1 MPCPY
6 RYVSQRALEAASI
19 RRDIRRCVGEPVTC
33 AGIPAYIQGASSL
46 PLPEGRKRMIA
57 VPSRQPEGRP
67 PPRSRRRPWTVSI
80 HLAVS
85 ALVLTTILL
94 TAAASSLL
102 WWRTAE
108 ATSRQLASTIN
119 EQIVAAVRK
128 EVSAIV
134 GEAAAAHTA
143 IRTLF
148 LQNVL
153 DTREADKREFVFL
166 SQLQSHATISWVAFG
181 WPDGSFFAAHKLGD
195 GHLEMM
201 EISLTDHPGQRRIDE
216 YAVIP
221 GDIEFEQRQ
230 FVLTDFRIVDQA
242 WFKTGMGAKGPQ
254 WFKVLDHP
262 IGQRPSIA
270 FAGPIDVYQERQG
283 VLAIIIEYTRFAHF
297 LAQLEVGRTGTAFIF
312 DGSGELIAAP
322 DKEAD
327 ELHPARS
334 QEALL
339 PLARMVL
346 AQAGNEDRKETWRRR
361 LTSQGEAYEVA
372 LSPLP
377 FPGWSLATV
386 IPEAE
391 FLGPVETTLHRLII
405 GLAAG
410 ALLAALL
417 SAMLARSVIAAPLAR
432 VVGEIRHV
440 ESFALDRVRRHP
452 SRLAEISSLSGAIAE
467 MAAGLS
473 AFRKFIPADL
483 VRSLLRQGVEA
494 KPGGSI
500 QELTVMFI
508 DVAGFT
514 GLSERMGDRVVPLLT
529 GYLDLASDIID
540 ANGGTIDKFIGDAVM
555 AFWGAPTP
563 QQDHAVLCCRAA
575 LAIGEALEKS
585 GLADDQGKQ
594 LQIRIGINSGR
605 MLVGNIGSELRLN
618 YTVIGDVV
626 NVASRLEG
634 ANKHCGTQVL
644 IGAETVSLIRD
655 AFIVREIDSIAVYG
669 RTEGLAVY
677 ELISPTEVSGENRAW
692 IADYEEGL
700 SRYRRRDFSGA
711 IIHFTAVLRGRP
723 HDRPASL
730 LLERCRRLQQTG
742 VNEEWSAVAAL
753 NSK

>member
-1 MPCPY
+1 
-6 RYVSQRALEAASI
+6 
-19 RRDIRRCVGEPVTC
+19 
-33 AGIPAYIQGASSL
+33 
-46 PLPEGRKRMIA
+46 MIA
-57 VPSRQPEGRP
+57 GPGRQYDGRP
-67 PPRSRRRPWTVSI
+67 PPQSAGRHWTVSI
-80 HLAVS
+80 RLAVS

-108 ATSRQLASTIN
+108 NTSRQLASTIN

-195 GHLEMM
+195 QHLEMM
-201 EISLTDHPGQRRIDE
+201 EISLTDHAGQRRIDE

-221 GDIEFEQRQ
+221 GDIEFEKRQ
-230 FVLTDFRIVDQA
+230 FVPTDFHVADQA
-242 WFKTGMGAKGPQ
+242 WFKTGMGVAGPQ

-283 VLAIIIEYTRFAHF
+283 VLAIIIEYTRFANF

-312 DGSGELIAAP
+312 DDSGELIAAP

-334 QEALL
+334 QEAQL

-346 AQAGNEDRKETWRRR
+346 SQAPAGDVDRKETRRRR

-372 LSPLP
+372 LTPLP

-391 FLGPVETTLHRLII
+391 FLGPVESTLRKLIV
-405 GLAAG
+405 GLAVG

-440 ESFALDRVRRHP
+440 ESFALDKVRRHP
-452 SRLAEISSLSGAIAE
+452 SRLVEISSLSGAIAE

-473 AFRKFIPADL
+473 AFGKFIPADL
-483 VRSLLRQGVEA
+483 VRSLLSQGVEA

-500 QELTVMFI
+500 KELTVMFI
-508 DVAGFT
+508 DVVGFT
-514 GLSERMGDRVVPLLT
+514 GLSERMGDHVVPLLSR
-529 GYLDLASDIID
+529 YLDAVSEVIV

-555 AFWGAPTP
+555 AFWGAPTA
-563 QQDHAVLCCRAA
+563 QEDHAVRCCRAA
-575 LAIGEALEKS
+575 LACRKAIETAGVN
-585 GLADDQGKQ
+585 DDRDDPLK
-594 LQIRIGINSGR
+594 IRIGVNSGS

-618 YTVIGDVV
+618 YTVIGDAV

-634 ANKHCGTQVL
+634 ACKQYGTQIL
-644 IGAETVSLIRD
+644 IGAETARLVRD
-655 AFIVREIDSIAVYG
+655 MFIIREIDNIAVYG

-677 ELISPTEVSGENRAW
+677 ELIGLAEFGGESRDW
-692 IADYEEGL
+692 ITSYEEAL
-700 SRYRRRDFSGA
+700 SRYRQRDFSGA
-711 IIHFTAVLRGRP
+711 IIHLEMVLGRRP
-723 HDRPASL
+723 NDRPASL
-730 LLERCRRLQQTG
+730 LLERCKRLQQSG
-742 VNEEWSAVAAL
+742 VDEKWSPVTAL
-753 NSK
+753 QVK

>member
-6 RYVSQRALEAASI
+6 RVVSQRALEAAEI
-19 RRDIRRCVGEPVTC
+19 CRDVRRYLGEEGNRHRNSGVYSSEP
-33 AGIPAYIQGASSL
+33 AGSV
-46 PLPEGRKRMIA
+46 PLLKSGTRMIA
-57 VPSRQPEGRP
+57 VPSRQPDGRP
-67 PPRSRRRPWTVSI
+67 PPRSAGRPWTVSI

-134 GEAAAAHTA
+134 GEARAAHTA

-216 YAVIP
+216 YAVISGRHRIRTAPIRANRFPRRRP
-221 GDIEFEQRQ
+221 GLVQDRHGGRRTAMVQ
-230 FVLTDFRIVDQA
+230 
-242 WFKTGMGAKGPQ
+242 GAGPS
-254 WFKVLDHP
+254 DR
-262 IGQRPSIA
+262 QRPSIA

-334 QEALL
+334 QETLL

-346 AQAGNEDRKETWRRR
+346 AQAGDEDRKEAWRRR
-361 LTSQGEAYEVA
+361 LTFAGEAYEVA
-372 LSPLP
+372 LTPVAVS
-377 FPGWSLATV
+377 GWSLATV

-391 FLGPVETTLHRLII
+391 FLGPVETTLRRLII

-417 SAMLARSVIAAPLAR
+417 SAMLVRSVIAAPLAR

-440 ESFALDRVRRHP
+440 ESFALDKVRRHP

-483 VRSLLRQGVEA
+483 VRSLLQ
-494 KPGGSI
+494 PGRRGES
-500 QELTVMFI
+500 
-508 DVAGFT
+508 
-514 GLSERMGDRVVPLLT
+514 P
-529 GYLDLASDIID
+529 
-540 ANGGTIDKFIGDAVM
+540 
-555 AFWGAPTP
+555 
-563 QQDHAVLCCRAA
+563 AA
-575 LAIGEALEKS
+575 
-585 GLADDQGKQ
+585 
-594 LQIRIGINSGR
+594 R
-605 MLVGNIGSELRLN
+605 
-618 YTVIGDVV
+618 
-626 NVASRLEG
+626 SR
-634 ANKHCGTQVL
+634 
-644 IGAETVSLIRD
+644 S
-655 AFIVREIDSIAVYG
+655 
-669 RTEGLAVY
+669 
-677 ELISPTEVSGENRAW
+677 
-692 IADYEEGL
+692 
-700 SRYRRRDFSGA
+700 
-711 IIHFTAVLRGRP
+711 
-723 HDRPASL
+723 
-730 LLERCRRLQQTG
+730 
-742 VNEEWSAVAAL
+742 
-753 NSK
+753 

>member
-1 MPCPY
+1 
-6 RYVSQRALEAASI
+6 
-19 RRDIRRCVGEPVTC
+19 
-33 AGIPAYIQGASSL
+33 
-46 PLPEGRKRMIA
+46 MIA
-57 VPSRQPEGRP
+57 VPSRQPDGRP
-67 PPRSRRRPWTVSI
+67 TPRSTGRPRTVSI
-80 HLAVS
+80 QLAVS

-134 GEAAAAHTA
+134 GEASAAHTA
-143 IRTLF
+143 IHTLF

-181 WPDGSFFAAHKLGD
+181 WPDGSFFAAQKLGD

-230 FVLTDFRIVDQA
+230 FVPTDFRVVDQA
-242 WFKTGMGAKGPQ
+242 WFKTSMGAEAPQ
-254 WFKVLDHP
+254 WFRVLDHP

-322 DKEAD
+322 DKDAD

-346 AQAGNEDRKETWRRR
+346 AQAGDEGRKEAWRRR

-372 LSPLP
+372 LTPLP

-391 FLGPVETTLHRLII
+391 FLGPVETTLRRLII

-417 SAMLARSVIAAPLAR
+417 SAMLVRTVIAGPLAR

-440 ESFALDRVRRHP
+440 ESFALDKVRRHP

-473 AFRKFIPADL
+473 AFGKFIPADL
-483 VRSLLRQGVEA
+483 VRSLLSQGVEA
-494 KPGGSI
+494 KPGGSM

-514 GLSERMGDRVVPLLT
+514 GLSERMGDRVVPLLSR
-529 GYLDLASDIID
+529 YLDAASEVIV
-540 ANGGTIDKFIGDAVM
+540 ANSGTIDKFIGDAVM
-555 AFWGAPTP
+555 AFWGAPTA
-563 QQDHAVLCCRAA
+563 QQDHAVRCCRAA
-575 LAIGEALEKS
+575 LACRKAIEAA
-585 GLADDQGKQ
+585 GVNDDQGHP

-618 YTVIGDVV
+618 YTVIGDAV
-626 NVASRLEG
+626 NVASRLES
-634 ANKHCGTQVL
+634 ANKQYGTL
-644 IGAETVSLIRD
+644 ILVGAETRRLIRD
-655 AFIVREIDSIAVYG
+655 AFIIREIDSIVVYG

-677 ELISPTEVSGENRAW
+677 ELIGLAEVSGENTAW
-692 IADYEEGL
+692 IASYEAGL

-711 IIHFTAVLRGRP
+711 IIHFEAVLSGRP
-723 HDRPASL
+723 HDWPASL
-730 LLERCRRLQQTG
+730 LLERCKRLQQSG
-742 VNEEWSAVAAL
+742 VDEEWSPVAAL
-753 NSK
+753 KAK

>member
-1 MPCPY
+1 M
-6 RYVSQRALEAASI
+6 ALPHIGSSMTADT
-19 RRDIRRCVGEPVTC
+19 RREPDDH
-33 AGIPAYIQGASSL
+33 A
-46 PLPEGRKRMIA
+46 
-57 VPSRQPEGRP
+57 
-67 PPRSRRRPWTVSI
+67 PRSAKAAMTVSI
-80 HLAVS
+80 RLAVS
-85 ALVLTTILL
+85 ALVLTAILL

-134 GEAAAAHTA
+134 GEAVAAHTA
-143 IRTLF
+143 VRTLF

-166 SQLQSHATISWVAFG
+166 SQLQSQADISWLAFG

-195 GHLEMM
+195 AHLEMM
-201 EISLTDHPGQRRIDE
+201 EISPTDHPGQRRVDE

-221 GDIEFEQRQ
+221 GDIEFETRE
-230 FVLTDFRIVDQA
+230 FVPNDFRVVDQD
-242 WFKTGMGAKGPQ
+242 WFKTAMKSDGPQ
-254 WFKVLDHP
+254 WFRVLDHP
-262 IGQRPSIA
+262 IGKRRSIA
-270 FAGPIDVYQERQG
+270 FAGPIEVYQERQG
-283 VLAIIIEYTRFAHF
+283 VLAIIIEYSRLAHF

-312 DGSGELIAAP
+312 DDSGELIAAP
-322 DKEAD
+322 DKDAD
-327 ELHPARS
+327 ELHPAMG
-334 QEALL
+334 QEGLL

-346 AQAGNEDRKETWRRR
+346 TEAGGGHKEAQRQR
-361 LTSQGEAYEVA
+361 LVSQGAAYEVA
-372 LSPLP
+372 LTPLP

-391 FLGPVETTLHRLII
+391 FLAPVEATLRRLII
-405 GLAAG
+405 GLGIG

-440 ESFALDRVRRHP
+440 ENFALEQVRRHP
-452 SRLAEISSLSGAIAE
+452 SRLAEISSLSAAIAE

-483 VRSLLRQGVEA
+483 VRLLLRQGVEA
-494 KPGGSI
+494 KPGGSM

-514 GLSERMGDRVVPLLT
+514 GLSERMGDRVVPLLS
-529 GYLDLASDIID
+529 GYLDLASEIID
-540 ANGGTIDKFIGDAVM
+540 GHGGTIDKFIGDAVM

-563 QQDHAVLCCRAA
+563 QGDHALLCCRAA
-575 LAIGEALEKS
+575 LAFRKSLEAAR
-585 GLADDQGKQ
+585 LADDQGEP

-605 MLVGNIGSELRLN
+605 VLVGNIGSELRLN

-634 ANKHCGTQVL
+634 ANKHYGTKIL
-644 IGAETVSLIRD
+644 IGAETRRLAGNAVI
-655 AFIVREIDSIAVYG
+655 AREIDTIAVYG
-669 RTEGLAVY
+669 RSEGLSVF
-677 ELISPTEVSGENRAW
+677 ELIGLAEEADGTCAAW
-692 IADYEEGL
+692 IAHYEQGL
-700 SRYRRRDFSGA
+700 ASYRRRDFAGA
-711 IIHFTAVLRGRP
+711 VTHFEAALRE
-723 HDRPASL
+723 HPADDASAQM
-730 LLERCRRLQQTG
+730 LERCKHLAQSGADEDWRP
-742 VNEEWSAVAAL
+742 VAAL
-753 NSK
+753 TTK

>member
-1 MPCPY
+1 
-6 RYVSQRALEAASI
+6 
-19 RRDIRRCVGEPVTC
+19 
-33 AGIPAYIQGASSL
+33 
-46 PLPEGRKRMIA
+46 MID
-57 VPSRQPEGRP
+57 VPNRQPDDRP
-67 PPRSRRRPWTVSI
+67 PPRSTGRPLTISI

-134 GEAAAAHTA
+134 GEARAAHTA

-221 GDIEFEQRQ
+221 GDIEFEQRR
-230 FVLTDFRIVDQA
+230 FVPTDFRVVDQV

-270 FAGPIDVYQERQG
+270 FAGPIDVYQDRQG

-346 AQAGNEDRKETWRRR
+346 AQAGDEDRKEAWRRR

-372 LSPLP
+372 LTPLP

-391 FLGPVETTLHRLII
+391 FLGPVETTLRRLII

-417 SAMLARSVIAAPLAR
+417 SAMLVRSVIAAPLAR

-440 ESFALDRVRRHP
+440 ESFALDKVRRHP

-483 VRSLLRQGVEA
+483 VRSLLSQGVEA

-500 QELTVMFI
+500 QELTVMFV

-514 GLSERMGDRVVPLLT
+514 GLSERMGDRVVLLLSR
-529 GYLDLASDIID
+529 YLDAVSEVIV

-555 AFWGAPTP
+555 AFWGAPTA
-563 QQDHAVLCCRAA
+563 QQDHAVRCCRAA
-575 LAIGEALEKS
+575 LACRRAIEAA
-585 GLADDQGKQ
+585 GVNDDQGHP

-618 YTVIGDVV
+618 YTVIGDAV
-626 NVASRLEG
+626 NVASRLES
-634 ANKHCGTQVL
+634 ANKQYGTLIL
-644 IGAETVSLIRD
+644 IGAETRRLIRD
-655 AFIVREIDSIAVYG
+655 AFIIREIDSIVVYG

-677 ELISPTEVSGENRAW
+677 ELIGLAEVLGENTAW
-692 IADYEEGL
+692 IASYEEGL

-711 IIHFTAVLRGRP
+711 ITHFEAVLSGRP
-723 HDRPASL
+723 HDWPASL
-730 LLERCRRLQQTG
+730 LLERCKCLQQSG
-742 VNEEWSAVAAL
+742 VDEEWSPVAAL
-753 NSK
+753 KAK

>member
-1 MPCPY
+1 
-6 RYVSQRALEAASI
+6 
-19 RRDIRRCVGEPVTC
+19 
-33 AGIPAYIQGASSL
+33 
-46 PLPEGRKRMIA
+46 
-57 VPSRQPEGRP
+57 
-67 PPRSRRRPWTVSI
+67 
-80 HLAVS
+80 VS

-134 GEAAAAHTA
+134 GEARAAHTA

-195 GHLEMM
+195 DHLEMM

-230 FVLTDFRIVDQA
+230 FVPTDFHVVDQV

-334 QEALL
+334 QETLL

-346 AQAGNEDRKETWRRR
+346 AQAGDEDRKQAWRRR

-372 LSPLP
+372 LTPLP

-391 FLGPVETTLHRLII
+391 FLGPVETTLRRLII

-417 SAMLARSVIAAPLAR
+417 SAMLVRTVIAAPLAR

-440 ESFALDRVRRHP
+440 ESFALDKVRRHP

-473 AFRKFIPADL
+473 AFGKFIPADL
-483 VRSLLRQGVEA
+483 VRSLLSQGVEA
-494 KPGGSI
+494 KPGGSM

-514 GLSERMGDRVVPLLT
+514 GLSERMGDRVVPILSR
-529 GYLDLASDIID
+529 YLDAASEVIV

-555 AFWGAPTP
+555 AFWGAPTT
-563 QQDHAVLCCRAA
+563 QQDHAVRCCRAA
-575 LAIGEALEKS
+575 LACRKAIEAA
-585 GLADDQGKQ
+585 GVNDDQGHP

-618 YTVIGDVV
+618 YTVIGDAV
-626 NVASRLEG
+626 NVASRLES
-634 ANKHCGTQVL
+634 ANKQYGTLIL
-644 IGAETVSLIRD
+644 IGTETRRLIRD
-655 AFIVREIDSIAVYG
+655 AFIIREIDSIVVYG
-669 RTEGLAVY
+669 RTEGLAVF
-677 ELISPTEVSGENRAW
+677 ELIGLAEVSGESTAW
-692 IADYEEGL
+692 IASYEEGL
-700 SRYRRRDFSGA
+700 SRYRRRDFPGA
-711 IIHFTAVLRGRP
+711 IIHFEAVLDRRP
-723 HDRPASL
+723 HDWPASL
-730 LLERCRRLQQTG
+730 LLERCKRLQQSG
-742 VNEEWSAVAAL
+742 VNEEWSPIAAL
-753 NSK
+753 KAK

>member
-1 MPCPY
+1 MHRNFRVYSVKPAGGVPL
-6 RYVSQRALEAASI
+6 LES
-19 RRDIRRCVGEPVTC
+19 G
-33 AGIPAYIQGASSL
+33 
-46 PLPEGRKRMIA
+46 RMIA
-57 VPSRQPEGRP
+57 VPSRQPDGRLR
-67 PPRSRRRPWTVSI
+67 PRSPGKPLTVSI

-134 GEAAAAHTA
+134 GEARAAHTA

-153 DTREADKREFVFL
+153 DAREADKREFVFL

-195 GHLEMM
+195 DHLEMM

-230 FVLTDFRIVDQA
+230 FVPTDFRVVDQA
-242 WFKTGMGAKGPQ
+242 WFKTGMGAEGPQ

-322 DKEAD
+322 DKQAD

-346 AQAGNEDRKETWRRR
+346 AQPGDGDRKEAWRRR
-361 LTSQGEAYEVA
+361 LISQGEAYEVA
-372 LSPLP
+372 LTPLP

-391 FLGPVETTLHRLII
+391 FLGPVETTLRRLII

-417 SAMLARSVIAAPLAR
+417 SAMLVRSVIAAPLAR

-440 ESFALDRVRRHP
+440 ESFELDRVRHHP

-483 VRSLLRQGVEA
+483 VRSLLSQGVEA

-514 GLSERMGDRVVPLLT
+514 GLSERMGDRVVPLLSR
-529 GYLDLASDIID
+529 YLDAVSEVID

-555 AFWGAPTP
+555 AFWGAPTA
-563 QQDHAVLCCRAA
+563 QQDHAVRCCRAA
-575 LAIGEALEKS
+575 LACRKAIEAA
-585 GLADDQGKQ
+585 GVNDDQGHP

-618 YTVIGDVV
+618 YTVIGDAV

-634 ANKHCGTQVL
+634 ASKQYGTHIL
-644 IGAETVSLIRD
+644 IGTETARLIRD
-655 AFIVREIDSIAVYG
+655 AFIIREIDSIVVYG

-677 ELISPTEVSGENRAW
+677 ELVGLAEVGGENTAW
-692 IADYEEGL
+692 IASYEAGL

-711 IIHFTAVLRGRP
+711 IIHFEAVLGERP
-723 HDRPASL
+723 HDLPASL
-730 LLERCRRLQQTG
+730 LLERCKHLQRSG
-742 VNEEWSAVAAL
+742 VDEDWLPVAAL
-753 NSK
+753 KAK